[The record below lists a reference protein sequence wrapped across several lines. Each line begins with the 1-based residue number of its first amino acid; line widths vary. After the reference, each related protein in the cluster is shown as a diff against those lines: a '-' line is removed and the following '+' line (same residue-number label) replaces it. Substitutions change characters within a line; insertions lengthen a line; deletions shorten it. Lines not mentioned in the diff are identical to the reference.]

1 MRNHRWP
8 PSSTTQ
14 WWLPNPTAAYSS
26 DSAFTP
32 QPSAS
37 RLASVKSVMPS
48 GRVNTRRG
56 LHDPSAKPRGDSTGG
71 LVNDGA
77 VTTELPDDTA
87 GADDVGET
95 PPWRLMR
102 LLDGYVTTQLLYVAA
117 KLDIASVLA
126 DGPKRGDEIAAAVGA
141 DHDALVRVMRG
152 LVIEDVLAE
161 DADGRFALTPVGECL
176 ASLRGSA
183 IVRGELYYES
193 AAALLDTVL
202 GGGTAFE
209 RVHGERFFEHL
220 GHHHEHDAAFE
231 ASMAGRAEQE
241 AHDVVEAFDF
251 SGLDR
256 LVDVGGGRGVLLA
269 AILRANPSLFGVLM
283 DREAAISRREPTCR
297 PPDSGT
303 VPSASP
309 ATSSSA
315 CRRTPMPTCCH
326 GCSTIGTTSMPG
338 GSWRPAATRCDRTAG
353 C

>member
-1 MRNHRWP
+1 
-8 PSSTTQ
+8 
-14 WWLPNPTAAYSS
+14 
-26 DSAFTP
+26 
-32 QPSAS
+32 
-37 RLASVKSVMPS
+37 
-48 GRVNTRRG
+48 
-56 LHDPSAKPRGDSTGG
+56 
-71 LVNDGA
+71 
-77 VTTELPDDTA
+77 
-87 GADDVGET
+87 
-95 PPWRLMR
+95 MR

-283 DREAAISRREPTCR
+283 DREAAISPARANLRAAGLGDRAECVAGDFFVSVPANADAYVLSRVLHDWDDVDAGRILAACR
-297 PPDSGT
+297 HAMRPDSRLLIVEAILPERARDRPAAIRMDLHMLVLLGARERT
-303 VPSASP
+303 EAEFSALLHNSGFDVRRVVMTASP
-309 ATSSSA
+309 AGLGVVEASLA
-315 CRRTPMPTCCH
+315 
-326 GCSTIGTTSMPG
+326 
-338 GSWRPAATRCDRTAG
+338 
-353 C
+353 